1 MPKKRAIYEIN
12 DLKLDNYNLLLNE
25 ALFHNANGDIGIRS
39 VFEEGY
45 PAGYM
50 SVRGQYINGFYDF
63 SKINQAERLYGLVEE
78 KQTMVNIADTQTINL
93 FIEGETFSMFTG
105 TVLQSKRWL
114 DMNRGITGRQV
125 VWRSPL
131 GKEAEITIVRMASLS
146 QLSLFTIEY
155 KIMPVNFSGEII
167 FESHHDGNVLNYG
180 DLYDP
185 RTAPEYA
192 QYISPISCEI
202 RLGVSYITSETSKS
216 GLQVCS
222 GVKNVLFSGPNERQ
236 FLIDNNNAVYHITA
250 DAVQGETVK
259 MVKYS
264 VFCDS
269 IRYANCRMN
278 AAEEMETAVS
288 IPLKEHYKK
297 QKEYLDDYW
306 DNCHVNITG
315 DPDLDIAMRFN
326 LYQLNQSVSKDPF
339 GNISPKGLSGEG
351 YEGQYFW
358 DTEMFIMPYFIIT
371 NPSIAKNLI
380 GYRHA
385 TLDMARENA
394 KKMGHAKGALYPW
407 RTIMGRECSGYF
419 PAGSAQYHINGDIAY
434 AIIAYYL
441 ATKDLA
447 FIEEKGAEIL
457 FETAR
462 LWMDVGKFNRGKF
475 HINEVTGP
483 DEYTCLVNNN
493 YYTNVLAQYHLDW
506 AVKFYYLLRDSV
518 GFCCQMIER
527 IALSEREVKEFGR
540 ARDNMYLPYDKQL
553 DINPQDDSFLKKCFL
568 DLNTV
573 PKENHPML
581 LHYHPLF
588 LYRHQV
594 CKQADTVMAHFILED
609 AQAPSTIKNSYDY
622 YEKIT
627 THDSSLSTCMF
638 GIMAAKLGLEEKA
651 ISYFGNSAKLDLMD
665 MHKNTKDGIHTANMG
680 GNYMAIVYG
689 FGGFRLKESGIFF
702 APMLPGEW
710 SGYQFKV
717 SYEDSRLIVKV
728 GKTECEFTLEY
739 GRPKKITVYGKSYE
753 LKDKLVVK
761 RPRMK
766 GKGSLTSEKK
776 V

>member
-1 MPKKRAIYEIN
+1 MPKKRVIYEID

-25 ALFHNANGDIGIRS
+25 SLFHNANGYIGVRS

-63 SKINQAERLYGLVEE
+63 SKINQAEMLYGLVEE

-105 TVLQSKRWL
+105 TVLASKRWL
-114 DMNRGITGRQV
+114 DMNRGVTGRQV

-131 GKEAEITIVRMASLS
+131 GKEVEITILRMASFS
-146 QLSLFTIEY
+146 QLPLFTIEY
-155 KIMPVNFSGEII
+155 KIVPRNFSGEIV
-167 FESHHDGNVLNYG
+167 FESHHDGNVLNFG

-202 RLGVSYITSETSKS
+202 KLGVSYITSETTKS

-236 FLIDNNNAVYHITA
+236 FLIDNNNAVCQITA
-250 DAVQGETVK
+250 EATQGETVK

-269 IRYANCRMN
+269 IRYANCRLQ
-278 AAEEMETAVS
+278 AAEEMEKAISV
-288 IPLKEHYKK
+288 PMKEHYKR
-297 QKEYLDDYW
+297 QKEYLERYW
-306 DNCHVNITG
+306 QNCHVNITG
-315 DPDLDIAMRFN
+315 DPDIDIAMRFN
-326 LYQLNQSVSKDPF
+326 LYQLDQSVSKDKF

-351 YEGQYFW
+351 YEGHYFW
-358 DTEMFIMPYFIIT
+358 DTEMYILPYFTIT

-380 GYRHA
+380 EHRHT

-394 KKMGHAKGALYPW
+394 KKLGHAKGALYPW

-434 AIIAYYL
+434 AIVAYYL
-441 ATKDLA
+441 ATKDIA
-447 FIEEKGAEIL
+447 FIEEKGAEII

-483 DEYTCLVNNN
+483 DEYTCLINNN
-493 YYTNVLAQYHLDW
+493 YYTNLLAQHHLNW
-506 AVKFYYLLRDSV
+506 AVKFYYMLREKSDL
-518 GFCCQMIER
+518 CCNMIER
-527 IALSEREVKEFGR
+527 IGLTEREVKEFQR
-540 ARDNMYLPYDKQL
+540 AKENMYLPYSKKL
-553 DINPQDDSFLKKCFL
+553 DINPQDDSFLNKCYL
-568 DLNTV
+568 DITEI
-573 PKENHPML
+573 PKDNFPLL

-594 CKQADTVMAHFILED
+594 CTGRRTGIKHDPQFI
-609 AQAPSTIKNSYDY
+609 
-622 YEKIT
+622 
-627 THDSSLSTCMF
+627 
-638 GIMAAKLGLEEKA
+638 
-651 ISYFGNSAKLDLMD
+651 
-665 MHKNTKDGIHTANMG
+665 
-680 GNYMAIVYG
+680 
-689 FGGFRLKESGIFF
+689 
-702 APMLPGEW
+702 
-710 SGYQFKV
+710 
-717 SYEDSRLIVKV
+717 
-728 GKTECEFTLEY
+728 
-739 GRPKKITVYGKSYE
+739 
-753 LKDKLVVK
+753 
-761 RPRMK
+761 
-766 GKGSLTSEKK
+766 
-776 V
+776 

>member
-1 MPKKRAIYEIN
+1 MPKKRAIYEID

-25 ALFHNANGDIGIRS
+25 SLFHNANGYIGVRS

-63 SKINQAERLYGLVEE
+63 SKINQAEMLYGLVEE

-105 TVLQSKRWL
+105 TVLASKRWL
-114 DMNRGITGRQV
+114 DMNRGVTGRQV

-131 GKEAEITIVRMASLS
+131 GKEVEITILRMASFS
-146 QLSLFTIEY
+146 QLPLFTIEY
-155 KIMPVNFSGEII
+155 KIVPRNFSGEIV
-167 FESHHDGNVLNYG
+167 FESHHDGNVLNFG

-202 RLGVSYITSETSKS
+202 KLGVSYITSETTKS

-236 FLIDNNNAVYHITA
+236 FLIDNNNAVCQITA
-250 DAVQGETVK
+250 EATQGETVK

-269 IRYANCRMN
+269 IRYANCRLQ
-278 AAEEMETAVS
+278 AAEEMEKAISV
-288 IPLKEHYKK
+288 PMKEHYKR
-297 QKEYLDDYW
+297 QKEYLERYW
-306 DNCHVNITG
+306 QNCHVNITG
-315 DPDLDIAMRFN
+315 DPDIDIAMRFN
-326 LYQLNQSVSKDPF
+326 LYQLDQSVSKDKF

-351 YEGQYFW
+351 YEGHYFW
-358 DTEMFIMPYFIIT
+358 DTEMYILPYFTIT

-380 GYRHA
+380 EHRHT

-394 KKMGHAKGALYPW
+394 KKLGHAKGALYPW

-434 AIIAYYL
+434 AIVAYYL
-441 ATKDLA
+441 ATKDIA
-447 FIEEKGAEIL
+447 FIEEKGAEII

-483 DEYTCLVNNN
+483 DEYTCLINNN
-493 YYTNVLAQYHLDW
+493 YYTNLLAQHHLNW
-506 AVKFYYLLRDSV
+506 AVKFYYMLREKSDL
-518 GFCCQMIER
+518 CCNMIER
-527 IALSEREVKEFGR
+527 IGLTEREVKEFQR
-540 ARDNMYLPYDKQL
+540 AKENMYLPYSKKL
-553 DINPQDDSFLKKCFL
+553 DINPQDDSFLNKCYL
-568 DLNTV
+568 DITEI
-573 PKENHPML
+573 PKDNFPLL

-594 CKQADTVMAHFILED
+594 CKQPDTVLAHFILED
-609 AQAPSTIKNSYDY
+609 AQELSTIRNSYEY

-627 THDSSLSTCMF
+627 THDSSLSTCVF
-638 GIMAAKLGLEEKA
+638 SIMAAKLGMEEKA
-651 ISYFGNSAKLDLMD
+651 FKYFGNSAKLDLMD
-665 MHKNTKDGIHTANMG
+665 LYKNTKDGIHTANMG

-689 FGGFRLKESGIFF
+689 FGGFRLKESGIYF
-702 APMLPGEW
+702 APMLPSEW
-710 SGYQFKV
+710 TGYQFKI

-728 GKTECEFTLEY
+728 TKTECEFTLEY
-739 GRPKKITVYGKSYE
+739 GQPKRIFVYGKPYE
-753 LKDKLVVK
+753 LKDRVAIK
-761 RPRMK
+761 RPRKK
-766 GKGSLTSEKK
+766 GKGKPRSEKK